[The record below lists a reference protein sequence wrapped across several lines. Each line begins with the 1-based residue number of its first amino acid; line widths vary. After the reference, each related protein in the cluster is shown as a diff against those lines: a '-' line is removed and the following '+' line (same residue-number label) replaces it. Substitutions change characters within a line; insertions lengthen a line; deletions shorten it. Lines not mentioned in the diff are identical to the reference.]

1 MSKTVLKKQ
10 LQQLLKNLQDD
21 SAEFRKLV
29 SNKKA
34 HYINFKESE
43 IRQQIYRSLINVA
56 GYKNVRE
63 IPEGMKTVVN
73 QGVADMFDK
82 FVVEVRAA
90 KKTLKKYQ
98 VVDDSPIKGGK
109 GYRTFSFIFSTST
122 GTDETSSEDVFT
134 RFKKFKQDAQR
145 DFIDDLNGELKAEG
159 RLMKEMKRDK
169 ETKQM
174 VFTGKMVD
182 AEFGKN
188 NFLDV
193 GHVGESAVARQRNA
207 LVQDTLLDISSK
219 DNPALRAFLQQL
231 EGSVALVARKKS
243 VAKTVGGKE
252 IIEVKLESAG
262 DNRGEDLSMYDDLNK
277 DLEKAIEKLLGIK
290 GEAKLKE
297 IGLTPASTG
306 YIENIEEGVLHR
318 FGKMPGKKNFK
329 NKKPKPRKSAP
340 TSIEAGKMKGVKGKG
355 FKDKSKAGKIKPGTQ
370 QEQNRESPINLMT
383 LINSKLP
390 QTVLRNMGAPRLE
403 NRTGT
408 FASSVRVTDA
418 SRTAQGFPSIG
429 YTYQRQPYG
438 VFEASSGS
446 RFASVDRD
454 PRTLIDASI
463 REIAAQLVTGRLYTR
478 RL

>member
-1 MSKTVLKKQ
+1 MSKRQLKKE
-10 LQQLLKNLQDD
+10 LTQLLERLKKNSD
-21 SAEFRKLV
+21 EYRKLV

-43 IRQQIYRSLINVA
+43 LRQQIYRSLINVA

-63 IPEGMKTVVN
+63 IPEGMKAVVN
-73 QGVADMFDK
+73 EGVKDMFDK
-82 FVVEVRAA
+82 FVAGVRDS
-90 KKTLKKYQ
+90 KNKLQKYQ

-109 GYRTFSFIFSTST
+109 GYRTFSFIFSARADLNESST
-122 GTDETSSEDVFT
+122 EDVFKT
-134 RFKKFKQDAQR
+134 FKRFKQDAQR
-145 DFIDDLNGELKAEG
+145 DFIVKLNTQLKAEG

-207 LVQDTLLDISSK
+207 MVQDTLLDISSRG
-219 DNPALRAFLQQL
+219 NHPALTAFLKQL
-231 EGSVALVARKKS
+231 EGSVALIADKKS
-243 VAKTVGGKE
+243 VAKTMGGR
-252 IIEVKLESAG
+252 EVVDIKFESAG

-277 DLEKAIEKLLGIK
+277 DLEKAILQLI
-290 GEAKLKE
+290 GEDKD
-297 IGLTPASTG
+297 GVMFTSMSSD

-318 FGKMPGKKNFK
+318 FAEMPGKKNFK
-329 NKKPKPRKSAP
+329 QKKPKPRKKGPVSV
-340 TSIEAGKMKGVKGKG
+340 EAGKMKGVKGRG
-355 FKDKSKAGKIKPGTQ
+355 FKDKSKAGKIKPGAQ
-370 QEQNRESPINLMT
+370 PEENRESPINLMV

-403 NRTGT
+403 NQTGR

-478 RL
+478 RV

>member
-1 MSKTVLKKQ
+1 MSKRQLKKE
-10 LQQLLKNLQDD
+10 LNQLLERLKKD
-21 SAEFRKLV
+21 SSEFRKLV

-43 IRQQIYRSLINVA
+43 LRQQIYRSLINVA

-63 IPEGMKTVVN
+63 IPEGMKKVVDE
-73 QGVADMFDK
+73 GVADMFDK
-82 FVVEVRAA
+82 FVAEVRAA
-90 KKTLKKYQ
+90 KKKMKKYQ
-98 VVDDSPIKGGK
+98 VTDDSPIKGGK
-109 GYRTFSFIFSTST
+109 GFRTFSFVFATST

-145 DFIDDLNGELKAEG
+145 DFIVNLNTQLKAEG

-188 NFLDV
+188 NFLDL

-207 LVQDTLLDISSK
+207 MVQDTLLDISSRA
-219 DNPALRAFLQQL
+219 NTPALTAFLKQL
-231 EGSVALVARKKS
+231 EGSVALIARKKS
-243 VAKTVGGKE
+243 VAKTNGGKE
-252 IIEVKLESAG
+252 VVEIKFESAG
-262 DNRGEDLSMYDDLNK
+262 DNRGEDLSMFDDLNK
-277 DLEKAIEKLLGIK
+277 DLEKAILQLIGEDKDGIMFTSMSSDY
-290 GEAKLKE
+290 L
-297 IGLTPASTG
+297 
-306 YIENIEEGVLHR
+306 ENIEEGVLHR

-329 NKKPKPRKSAP
+329 QKKPKPRKKEP
-340 TSIEAGKMKGVKGKG
+340 VSIEAGKMKATKGRG
-355 FKDKSKAGKIKPGTQ
+355 FTDKSKAGRIKPGAQ
-370 QEQNRESPINLMT
+370 QEENRESPINLMV

-390 QTVLRNMGAPRLE
+390 QTVLKNMGAPRLE

-408 FASSVRVTDA
+408 FASSVRAVDA
-418 SRTAQGFPSIG
+418 SRTPQGFPSIG

-478 RL
+478 RV

>member
-1 MSKTVLKKQ
+1 MSKRQLKKE
-10 LQQLLKNLQDD
+10 LTQLLDRLKKD
-21 SAEFRKLV
+21 SSEFRKLV

-43 IRQQIYRSLINVA
+43 LRQQIYRSLINVA

-63 IPEGMKTVVN
+63 IPEGMKKVVN
-73 QGVADMFDK
+73 EGVADMFDK
-82 FVVEVRAA
+82 FVAEVRAA

-145 DFIDDLNGELKAEG
+145 DFIVNLNTQLKAEG

-188 NFLDV
+188 NFLDL

-207 LVQDTLLDISSK
+207 MVQDTLLDISSRA
-219 DNPALRAFLQQL
+219 NTPALTAFLKQL
-231 EGSVALVARKKS
+231 EGSVALIAKKKS
-243 VAKTVGGKE
+243 VAKTIGGR
-252 IIEVKLESAG
+252 EVVDIKFESAG

-277 DLEKAIEKLLGIK
+277 DLEAAILQLI
-290 GEAKLKE
+290 GEDKD
-297 IGLTPASTG
+297 GVMFTSMSSD

-318 FGKMPGKKNFK
+318 FGKMPGKKNF
-329 NKKPKPRKSAP
+329 NQKKPKPRKKEPVSV
-340 TSIEAGKMKGVKGKG
+340 EAGKMKGVKGRG
-355 FKDKSKAGKIKPGTQ
+355 FKDKSKAGRIKPGTQ
-370 QEQNRESPINLMT
+370 KEENRESPINLMS

-403 NRTGT
+403 NQTGT
-408 FASSVRVTDA
+408 FASSVRAVDA
-418 SRTAQGFPSIG
+418 SRTPQGFPSIG

-478 RL
+478 RV

>member
-1 MSKTVLKKQ
+1 MSKRQLKKE
-10 LQQLLKNLQDD
+10 LTQLLENLKKN
-21 SAEFRKLV
+21 SSEFRKLV

-43 IRQQIYRSLINVA
+43 LRQQIYRSLINVA

-63 IPEGMKTVVN
+63 IPEGMKKVVN
-73 QGVADMFDK
+73 EGVKDMFDK
-82 FVVEVRAA
+82 FVVEVRTA
-90 KKTLKKYQ
+90 KKTMKKYQ
-98 VVDDSPIKGGK
+98 VTDDSPIKGGK
-109 GYRTFSFIFSTST
+109 GFRTFSFVFATTT
-122 GTDETSSEDVFT
+122 GKDEITSEDVFT
-134 RFKKFKQDAQR
+134 RFKEFKQNAQR
-145 DFIDDLNGELKAEG
+145 EFIVNLNTQLKAEG

-174 VFTGKMVD
+174 VFTGNMVD

-207 LVQDTLLDISSK
+207 VVQDTLLDISSRG
-219 DNPALRAFLQQL
+219 NHPALTAFLKQL
-231 EGSVALVARKKS
+231 EGSVALIADKKS
-243 VAKTVGGKE
+243 VAKTVGGRE
-252 IIEVKLESAG
+252 IVNIKFESAG

-277 DLEKAIEKLLGIK
+277 DLEAAILQLINQDKDGVMF
-290 GEAKLKE
+290 
-297 IGLTPASTG
+297 TSMSSD
-306 YIENIEEGVLHR
+306 YVENIEDGVLHR

-329 NKKPKPRKSAP
+329 QKKPKPRKKGPVSV
-340 TSIEAGKMKGVKGKG
+340 EAGKMKGVRGKG
-355 FKDKSKAGKIKPGTQ
+355 FKDKSSAGRIKPGAQ
-370 QEQNRESPINLMT
+370 KEENRESPINLMS

-390 QTVLRNMGAPRLE
+390 QTVLKNMGAPRLE

-408 FASSVRVTDA
+408 FASSVRAVDA
-418 SRTAQGFPSIG
+418 SRTPQGFPSIG

-446 RFASVDRD
+446 RFASTDRD

-478 RL
+478 RV